1 MVGQG
6 VTRFWRRLN
15 RGLFPGKARL
25 EWWRGGEAEGFTSGG
40 MGECEV
46 GGVEF
51 ELTEAG
57 AVPVEV
63 VAYDGDAEAFG
74 VGRVDAELVGAS
86 GNGVEGDA
94 GVIVFD
100 ADLLPLGGAD
110 LAVDFVVDLVWA
122 IVDIETER
130 EGDRSFVL
138 GEDPVEESEV
148 VFFDGAILKLD
159 REMAMGFG
167 GEAED
172 HEAGSVHVETVCGRV
187 GNTLRDELANAVNDR
202 VDFFGAPSG
211 DREESAFFFNDNDVG
226 ILMDD
231 FHELRGSRMV
241 MQEVTASMAALTQ
254 RQAGSPP
261 Q

>member
-172 HEAGSVHVETVCGRV
+172 HEAGSVHVETVCG
-187 GNTLRDELANAVNDR
+187 
-202 VDFFGAPSG
+202 GAP
-211 DREESAFFFNDNDVG
+211 RR
-226 ILMDD
+226 I
-231 FHELRGSRMV
+231 
-241 MQEVTASMAALTQ
+241 
-254 RQAGSPP
+254 AGGPCGCRRD
-261 Q
+261 

>member
-15 RGLFPGKARL
+15 RGLFLGKARL
-25 EWWRGGEAEGFTSGG
+25 EWWRGGEAEGFTLGG
-40 MGECEV
+40 MGEGEV

-51 ELTEAG
+51 ELSGAS

-63 VAYDGDAEAFG
+63 IAYDGDAEAFG
-74 VGRVDAELVGAS
+74 VGRMDAELVGAS

-94 GVIVFD
+94 GLIVFN

-110 LAVDFVVDLVWA
+110 LAVDFVVDLIRA
-122 IVDIETER
+122 IADIEPER
-130 EGDRSFVL
+130 KGNCSLVL
-138 GEDPVEESEV
+138 GEDSIEESEI
-148 VFFDGAILKLD
+148 VFFDSAILKLD

-167 GEAED
+167 GESED
-172 HEAGSVHVETVCGRV
+172 HEAGGVHVETVRGWV

-211 DREESAFFFNDNDVG
+211 VREETAFFFNDNDVG
-226 ILMDD
+226 VLMDD

-241 MQEVTASMAALTQ
+241 M
-254 RQAGSPP
+254 
-261 Q
+261 